1 MKYLASILNKIIYF
15 QVSQKPTEDVWDES
29 EPFGYTGPPSPDLR
43 LPSEVVP
50 SFYRLKLKTDLDK
63 SIFKGDVYITIRAN
77 KNVKEIILHSKGLS
91 VSQDA
96 KLTEQIYEDVETLH
110 RSKRQAEVA
119 SEATAVAP
127 ENVAASNTTNT
138 PSVVTDNTIPAANS
152 TIPPESNMP
161 ESLNTTE
168 SPPALSNAN
177 KTVPISDTP
186 LNDAP
191 ANSTELSTEATISNN
206 TEYTVMPIDT
216 QVTHSAARNIEI
228 LSIAPGSGERLI
240 ITLGSALKTDVDYTL
255 ELAFEGNITDA
266 MMGFY
271 KSTYTTSDQQ
281 VR

>member
-1 MKYLASILNKIIYF
+1 M
-15 QVSQKPTEDVWDES
+15 
-29 EPFGYTGPPSPDLR
+29 
-43 LPSEVVP
+43 
-50 SFYRLKLKTDLDK
+50 
-63 SIFKGDVYITIRAN
+63 
-77 KNVKEIILHSKGLS
+77 KEIILHSKGLS

-119 SEATAVAP
+119 SEARAVAP

-138 PSVVTDNTIPAANS
+138 PSAVTDNTIPAANS
-152 TIPPESNMP
+152 TIPPESNVQ

-168 SPPALSNAN
+168 SPPALSNANTTSN

-240 ITLGSALKTDVDYTL
+240 ITLASALKTDVDYTL